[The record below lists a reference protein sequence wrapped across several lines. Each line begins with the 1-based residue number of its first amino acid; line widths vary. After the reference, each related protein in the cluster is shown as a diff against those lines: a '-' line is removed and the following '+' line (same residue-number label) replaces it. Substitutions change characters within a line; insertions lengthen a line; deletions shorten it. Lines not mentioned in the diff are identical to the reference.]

1 MDKYLLNTEKKEID
15 NITEMLSNS
24 LDNKDIEDVKVKFNN
39 IIKETKDY
47 SIEDILNYILE
58 EFAKDLSPLLDENYT
73 PGLQAGIKNKNF
85 NLSLY
90 GGYYNGKKEK
100 EIDENTMFSF
110 DSVSKILTSIIAA
123 KEPKTTI
130 SQLNK
135 DFNLDTNIQDILNF
149 TAMIRTDRRIDN
161 LSPEDTIKILKNVK
175 EDLEEKKLQKN
186 FYQYNDIGYM
196 ILRLSIDN
204 FILKLDNLLNL
215 IDDKNLTYKNF
226 ENKSLITG
234 GKLEEEFLTPDR
246 KGREI
251 IFPGHTGLY
260 GNITGLLNLFENFI
274 ENDKILSKEEKEE
287 LFKQPYPDP
296 KVYTKD
302 GNIQTGK
309 NGSPQYMA
317 KIAGIYRKPNG
328 ITSPDYS
335 KMASC
340 DISEISTDNAKAST
354 GTSGAWTVYDNIE
367 NFGSYVGGLLTNPY
381 SYVKKDFYENSRNEI
396 PNTNLTVNQNG
407 VILGYQTKL
416 NYYKDLITKYGL
428 LLELLTKYIEKDDKK
443 ALDSTKKLV
452 KKI

>member
-39 IIKETKDY
+39 IIKETRDY

-130 SQLNK
+130 SELNK
-135 DFNLDTNIQDILNF
+135 DFNLDTNIKDILNF

-175 EDLEEKKLQKN
+175 ENLEEKKLQKN

-215 IDDKNLTYKNF
+215 IDDKNLTYKNY
-226 ENKSLITG
+226 EKKSLITG
-234 GKLEEEFLTPDR
+234 GKLDEEFLTPDR

-287 LFKQPYPDP
+287 LFKQPYTDP

-309 NGSPQYMA
+309 NGSLQYMA

-328 ITSPDYS
+328 ITAPDYS

-396 PNTNLTVNQNG
+396 PNTSLTVNQNG

-443 ALDSTKKLV
+443 ALDNTRKLV

>member
-215 IDDKNLTYKNF
+215 IDHKKLTYKYF
-226 ENKSLITG
+226 ENQSLIT
-234 GKLEEEFLTPDR
+234 
-246 KGREI
+246 
-251 IFPGHTGLY
+251 
-260 GNITGLLNLFENFI
+260 
-274 ENDKILSKEEKEE
+274 
-287 LFKQPYPDP
+287 
-296 KVYTKD
+296 
-302 GNIQTGK
+302 
-309 NGSPQYMA
+309 
-317 KIAGIYRKPNG
+317 
-328 ITSPDYS
+328 
-335 KMASC
+335 
-340 DISEISTDNAKAST
+340 
-354 GTSGAWTVYDNIE
+354 
-367 NFGSYVGGLLTNPY
+367 
-381 SYVKKDFYENSRNEI
+381 
-396 PNTNLTVNQNG
+396 
-407 VILGYQTKL
+407 
-416 NYYKDLITKYGL
+416 
-428 LLELLTKYIEKDDKK
+428 
-443 ALDSTKKLV
+443 
-452 KKI
+452 

>member
-24 LDNKDIEDVKVKFNN
+24 LDNKDIADVKVKFNN

-340 DISEISTDNAKAST
+340 DISDISTDNAKAST

-443 ALDSTKKLV
+443 ALDNTRKLV

>member
-1 MDKYLLNTEKKEID
+1 
-15 NITEMLSNS
+15 
-24 LDNKDIEDVKVKFNN
+24 
-39 IIKETKDY
+39 
-47 SIEDILNYILE
+47 
-58 EFAKDLSPLLDENYT
+58 
-73 PGLQAGIKNKNF
+73 
-85 NLSLY
+85 
-90 GGYYNGKKEK
+90 
-100 EIDENTMFSF
+100 MFSF

-135 DFNLDTNIQDILNF
+135 DFNLNTNIQDILNF

-246 KGREI
+246 KGRKI

-287 LFKQPYPDP
+287 LFKQPYTDP
-296 KVYTKD
+296 KVYTKE

-328 ITSPDYS
+328 ITAPDYS

-340 DISEISTDNAKAST
+340 DISDISTDNAKAST

-443 ALDSTKKLV
+443 ALDSTRKLV

>member
-1 MDKYLLNTEKKEID
+1 M
-15 NITEMLSNS
+15 
-24 LDNKDIEDVKVKFNN
+24 
-39 IIKETKDY
+39 
-47 SIEDILNYILE
+47 
-58 EFAKDLSPLLDENYT
+58 
-73 PGLQAGIKNKNF
+73 
-85 NLSLY
+85 
-90 GGYYNGKKEK
+90 
-100 EIDENTMFSF
+100 
-110 DSVSKILTSIIAA
+110 
-123 KEPKTTI
+123 
-130 SQLNK
+130 
-135 DFNLDTNIQDILNF
+135 
-149 TAMIRTDRRIDN
+149 
-161 LSPEDTIKILKNVK
+161 
-175 EDLEEKKLQKN
+175 
-186 FYQYNDIGYM
+186 
-196 ILRLSIDN
+196 
-204 FILKLDNLLNL
+204 
-215 IDDKNLTYKNF
+215 
-226 ENKSLITG
+226 
-234 GKLEEEFLTPDR
+234 
-246 KGREI
+246 
-251 IFPGHTGLY
+251 
-260 GNITGLLNLFENFI
+260 NLFENFI

-287 LFKQPYPDP
+287 LFKQPYTDP
-296 KVYTKD
+296 KVYTKE

-340 DISEISTDNAKAST
+340 DISDISTDNAKAST

-443 ALDSTKKLV
+443 ALDNTRKLV